1 MRGIDLREV
10 PMPDTHEGNL
20 AKPDRKLG
28 DEWTDWKG
36 DTGSVELEANERSS
50 TFLILAGVI
59 FLFFIALLNAGWYLI
74 KPRVEQFS
82 PVISLPL
89 ELCVEIFSILLLMI
103 VAVETIAVVKFGKSL
118 LPYVWTER
126 VLLSLLPKS
135 VWLGKK
141 FGISRDRISNSFIKV
156 HNIVLKASPN
166 HLCAERLLVLL
177 PRCLERATRSQVLNR
192 LEVIGAKTVT
202 ASGGEEA
209 RKAIQEHRPSVI
221 LAIACER
228 DLISGLKD
236 VANRIPV
243 LAIPNRRPQ
252 GPCKNTQLPIEELDA
267 ALRFLAER
275 KEAREMI
282 DQAT

>member
-1 MRGIDLREV
+1 
-10 PMPDTHEGNL
+10 MPDTHEGNL
-20 AKPDRKLG
+20 AKPVDRKLG

-36 DTGSVELEANERSS
+36 DTGSAELEANERSA

-59 FLFFIALLNAGWYLI
+59 FLFLIALLNVGWYLV
-74 KPRVEQFS
+74 KPRIEQFGPAVS
-82 PVISLPL
+82 VLL
-89 ELCVEIFSILLLMI
+89 EWCVRGFSILILVV
-103 VAVETIAVVKFGKSL
+103 VAVEAISVAKFGKSL

-126 VLLSLLPKS
+126 ALLALLSKT
-135 VWLGKK
+135 VWLGRK
-141 FGISRDRISNSFIKV
+141 FGISRDRASNSFIKV
-156 HNIVLKASPN
+156 HNIVLKASSDR
-166 HLCAERLLVLL
+166 LSAERLLILL
-177 PRCLERATRSQVLNR
+177 PRCLERATRSQILDR
-192 LEVIGAKTVT
+192 LDGFEAKTVT

-243 LAIPNRRPQ
+243 LAIPNKRPQ

-275 KEAREMI
+275 KEARSMN
-282 DQAT
+282 DRAL